1 MVVAAADDLLKFLVC
16 VSYDGMVASSAFSR
30 TALFMRIE
38 SIGLPKVW
46 VRSDCLVL
54 TFATACSCVL
64 IRQGNR
70 KDEQSNSKQQCN
82 VGLLA
87 YRWLC
92 LRSANLLRF
101 SPFLIYFS
109 QVGAACAQ
117 RCILHVHVL
126 IGTAMAGECDA
137 VLEGKLYVGSYAAAQ
152 DTNLL
157 NAHNI
162 THVVSAGFRA
172 PPTDAN
178 ARRRRLCIDVRD
190 EPNQNLLRHLPRA
203 TAFIQRA
210 IDDGSCVFVH
220 CVHGQ
225 SRSCA
230 IVVAYLMRL
239 SGKKST
245 KASASSDDPR
255 SLLHQCYRQ
264 VETARPCMA
273 INPGFVRQLEI
284 YRRMI
289 CCTLDRCDSSP
300 TLPPMSRAY
309 AAYRSFR
316 ARFEFEESG
325 QVSKWF
331 PATSATLGDIPK
343 GCYRCRNCRQFLFFD
358 SNIIDEL
365 TQEDE
370 LALPKSEYWATTAGG
385 LEYSRA
391 SSSDTKAKAR
401 SSSKGPIITDSDNA
415 FRTEPMIWMQLQMEA
430 PPSQGGLLLTTRR
443 GKLACP
449 HCSSKIGSWDW
460 EGADAW
466 SSVFISPGR
475 VERMQ

>member
-1 MVVAAADDLLKFLVC
+1 MSFLWALLMRGLSWRPMQHNKAKICHLCGYSVAKSVCKSTQNVGGGSNLIMLCVSVC
-16 VSYDGMVASSAFSR
+16 VACLKMDTGPGIRLWSRLPCFLWSGLVGRRIAQLLHAHATPQHNIGFASLSCFS
-30 TALFMRIE
+30 
-38 SIGLPKVW
+38 
-46 VRSDCLVL
+46 
-54 TFATACSCVL
+54 
-64 IRQGNR
+64 
-70 KDEQSNSKQQCN
+70 
-82 VGLLA
+82 
-87 YRWLC
+87 
-92 LRSANLLRF
+92 
-101 SPFLIYFS
+101 
-109 QVGAACAQ
+109 
-117 RCILHVHVL
+117 
-126 IGTAMAGECDA
+126 AMAGECDA

-152 DTNLL
+152 DTDLL
-157 NAHNI
+157 KAHNI

-172 PPTDAN
+172 PPTGIN
-178 ARRRRLCIDVRD
+178 ASRCLCIDVRD
-190 EPNQNLLRHLPRA
+190 EPNENLLRHLPRA

-210 IDDGSCVFVH
+210 VDDGACVFVH

-230 IVVAYLMRL
+230 IVVAYLMRK

-245 KASASSDDPR
+245 KASTSCDDPR
-255 SLLHQCYRQ
+255 SLLHQCYQQ

-273 INPGFVRQLEI
+273 INPGFVRQLET

-289 CCTLDRCDSSP
+289 CCTLDRCDLPS

-316 ARFEFEESG
+316 ARSEFEGSG
-325 QVSKWF
+325 QVSNWF
-331 PATSATLGDIPK
+331 PATSATVGDIPK

-358 SNIIDEL
+358 CNIIDEW

-385 LEYSRA
+385 LEYSRRA

-401 SSSKGPIITDSDNA
+401 SSSNGPIITDPNNS
-415 FRTEPMIWMQLQMEA
+415 FKIEPMIWMQLQMEA
-430 PPSQGGLLLTTRR
+430 PSSQGGLLLTTRR